1 MPTHKIVILSKFSKE
16 GLDFSLKAIFW
27 SLNEKKNVKLKFQK
41 IVKQS
46 VENEKNVW
54 KIKEFYPPTNSTVFF
69 PILTGSLTAF
79 F

>member
-27 SLNEKKNVKLKFQK
+27 SLYEKKNVKHKFPK

-54 KIKEFYPPTNSTVFF
+54 KIKLVLLTFF
-69 PILTGSLTAF
+69 LK
-79 F
+79 

>member
-16 GLDFSLKAIFW
+16 GLYFSLKAIFW
-27 SLNEKKNVKLKFQK
+27 SLNEKKNVKHKFPK

-54 KIKEFYPPTNSTVFF
+54 KIKLVLSTFF
-69 PILTGSLTAF
+69 LK
-79 F
+79 